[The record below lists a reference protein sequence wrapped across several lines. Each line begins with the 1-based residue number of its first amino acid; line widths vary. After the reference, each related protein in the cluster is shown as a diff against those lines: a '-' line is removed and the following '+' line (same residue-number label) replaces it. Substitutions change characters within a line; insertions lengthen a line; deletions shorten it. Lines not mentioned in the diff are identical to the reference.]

1 MSFGCAVGASAEQ
14 QSLLDA
20 VIKHGGA
27 AMPSHMSAY
36 GHWTLVIVN
45 VAVFSAFA
53 FSFTKPKTA
62 RDWRSFGAF
71 TAFLTAL
78 FAEMYGFPLTIYLLS
93 GWLGRRYPGVDLLSH
108 DNGHLWATF
117 IGWRGDPHLSPIH
130 LVADALIV
138 LGFFLLARAWPVLY
152 AAQQAGSLATT
163 GPYAT
168 MRHPQYVA
176 FAAIL
181 VGFLVEWPTLLTLS
195 MFPVL
200 LVMYWRLARSEEG
213 EMRARFGAAYAA
225 YAARTPAFASC
236 RLLGRA
242 APRDYNH
249 KEGV

>member
-1 MSFGCAVGASAEQ
+1 
-14 QSLLDA
+14 
-20 VIKHGGA
+20 
-27 AMPSHMSAY
+27 MPSHMSAY

-53 FSFTKPKTA
+53 LSFTKPKTA

-71 TAFLTAL
+71 MAFLTAL

-108 DNGHLWATF
+108 DNGHLWATL
-117 IGWRGDPHLSPIH
+117 IGWRGDPHWSPIH

-138 LGFFLLARAWPVLY
+138 LGFFLLARAWKVLY
-152 AAQQAGSLATT
+152 AAQQAGSPATT
-163 GPYAT
+163 GPYAS

-181 VGFLVEWPTLLTLS
+181 TGFLAEWPTLLTLA

-200 LVMYWRLARSEEG
+200 LVMYWRLARSEEQD
-213 EMRARFGAAYAA
+213 MQTRFGAAYAA
-225 YAARTPAFASC
+225 YAAGTPAFAPF
-236 RLLGRA
+236 RPFGRVA
-242 APRDYNH
+242 RGAYNH
-249 KEGV
+249 REGV